1 MIYLAFIVVMIVLL
15 LNLLVAQMNNTYS
28 TILNEAQCAMLL
40 NRAWIIARVDHNSS
54 FGLILLYADKLT
66 AKLHVIL

>member
-1 MIYLAFIVVMIVLL
+1 MIVL

-28 TILNEAQCAMLL
+28 TILNEAQYAYAMLL
-40 NRAWIIARVDHNSS
+40 NRAWIVARVEHNSF